1 MCLLRSRAVGHR
13 FGKHLATAV
22 PLAISYCD
30 EAGENEEEL
39 QEYCLQVPVSLSV
52 DLSSNPAV
60 PIQAAIVSLSKLLL
74 QALESFVLRSP
85 HEVRPHLD
93 TILATALKYLS
104 YDPNY
109 ADDMDAD
116 DDGNEDEDEADDE
129 YVLGNCGLLSLHNRL
144 EP

>member
-1 MCLLRSRAVGHR
+1 VGHR
-13 FGKHLATAV
+13 FGRHLATAV

-39 QEYCLQVPVSLSV
+39 QEYCLQVPLSRGSTA
-52 DLSSNPAV
+52 DLSGNPV
-60 PIQAAIVSLSKLLL
+60 MPTQAAGVNLSTLLL

-85 HEVRPHLD
+85 HEVRPYLD
-93 TILATALKYLS
+93 TILATTLKYLS

-116 DDGNEDEDEADDE
+116 EDGDEDEDEADDE
-129 YVLGNCGLLSLHNRL
+129 WVPGK
-144 EP
+144 P